1 MKKNVASSSTPN
13 SKKNSAK
20 YFQQDQFQQ
29 QPQISQFISIEDQ
42 SQSDQLKNDES
53 LISND
58 LTQACSTNLVLQEN
72 QDYRDNQM
80 EFINNDDDVKINADL
95 NILNSSDTEK
105 FNQINHQI
113 DNNLINEISQNESIG
128 LQNQN
133 PDQYQNLQQEKSHYF
148 NLIENQ
154 DQIQQI
160 NKERH
165 QYSNKK
171 QITIQINDDEIA
183 NYKSEI
189 EQGQQINS
197 ELSLNLL
204 EDQTINLVQQQDIEG
219 SLEDDQDQQLIH
231 LEDNIENNFNMQT
244 LKIVEKWEDI
254 TVVNCEEI
262 KENTYQE
269 LIEEHCKTDKIEQLQ
284 QIVTGSSQQ
293 GEQINILGCEIK
305 NDIQEVENKQQQSE
319 IKIKY
324 SENNFDGLIQDNNR
338 RESNK
343 KYEINQKLD
352 QIDESNNEEISQEI
366 VKAKTDEQCMN
377 QDNNYQS
384 KLDNE
389 SQSFERG
396 TVVTGYCTIESKQFL
411 AQIQMSLGQDKI
423 NQKQEFQMKIAG
435 LNSILKESLLQYVL
449 DQKQNN
455 QSKDEQ
461 DNKCVNHQNSQLID
475 EQLNKYEDQK
485 YSKNDDHLN
494 SQHKEE
500 QQNLDEDQQ
509 NSQNDHLNSQHK
521 DEQQNQNED
530 QQNSQNG
537 ELNSQ
542 HKDEQQNLDED
553 QQNSQN
559 GDKLNSQH
567 KNEQQNQDEDQQN
580 SQNDDHLNSQHKDE
594 QQNLDEDQQNS
605 QNGDKLNSQHKN
617 EQQNQDE
624 DQQNSQNDDHLNSQH
639 KDEQQ
644 NLDEDQQNSQNGDK
658 LNSQHKNEQQNQDED
673 QQNSQNDDHLNSQH
687 KDEQQN
693 LDEDQ
698 QNSQNGDK
706 LNSQHKNEQQ
716 NQDEDQQNSQNDD
729 HLNSQHKDEQQNLDE
744 DQQNSQNGDKL
755 NSQHKNEQQN
765 QDEDQQNSQND
776 DHLNSQHKD
785 EQQNLDE
792 DQQNSQNGDKLN
804 SQHQNEQQNQD
815 EDQQNSQNDDH
826 LNSQH
831 KDEQQNLDEDQQN
844 SQNGDKLNS
853 QHQNEQQNQDEDQQ
867 NSQNDDHLNSQHKD
881 EQQNLDEDQQ
891 NSQNGDKLNSQHQ
904 NEQQNQDEDQQN
916 SQNDD
921 HLNSQ
926 HKDEQ
931 QNLDEDQ
938 QNSQNGDKLNSQH
951 QNEQQNQDEDQQNSQ
966 NDDHLNSQHKD
977 EQQNLDEDQQNSQ
990 NGDKLNSQHQNEQ
1003 QNQDEDQQNSQN
1015 DDHLNSQ
1022 HKDEQQNLDEDQ
1034 QNSQNGDKLN
1044 SQHQNEQQN
1053 QDEDQQNSQNDDHLN
1068 SQHKDEQQN
1077 LDEDQ
1082 QNSQNGD
1089 KLNSQHQNEQQ
1100 NQDED
1105 QQNSQNDDHLNSQHK
1120 DEQQNLDEDQ
1130 QNSQNGDKLN
1140 SQHQNEQQNQ
1150 DEDQQNSQNDDH
1162 LNSQHKDEQQNL
1174 DEDQQNSQNGDKLNS
1189 QHQNEQQNQDE
1200 DQQNSQN
1207 DDHLNSQHKDEQQN
1221 LDEDQQNSQ
1230 NDDYL
1235 NNQHQDEYTY
1245 FNEDIQLCPKP
1256 KPQTNLVQAKYTSS
1270 GLLLLKKEH
1279 VKQFQSVSFNDK
1291 TILHKQ
1297 SQINIIQKD
1306 ELILRENYN
1315 FNHFQEQSNDVEP
1328 NLSKV
1333 NELQS
1338 FDNLQFNSE
1347 QRNISNQ
1354 TDLYQQDQESISE
1367 IQISQ
1372 SFLHKFSLNTQNQ
1385 EKEEQNS
1392 DQIINFNGNERIYDK
1407 IDDSQLDKQTRF
1419 INENQNIQYCN
1430 QKLNQFEL
1438 FSLKTFDQESQEEV
1452 GKKNQEN
1459 NNLLEQQIY
1468 IHKEVLGEIC
1478 EQLQQT
1484 KIQDLGSENAQE
1496 FDLNNNDI
1504 QQQVNLEDIEVNKQ
1518 GIFQEDVY
1526 SKLQQQKLENQNN
1539 QEQHQELTQCE
1550 EDQGFCNK
1558 EIIEVENNQKLE
1570 QNVVML
1576 NLNCND
1582 EEMEQIQQQ
1591 ANNVFQPQINNFSQ
1605 QNEKMDQDI
1614 NQTEDHQIYSN
1625 SQENEEGTLNKNQQD
1640 SEHTNDIINNQ
1651 YESSQKKQSIK
1662 LIDHSEQH
1670 QDFQEEE
1677 NLLKPQQHR
1686 EKQGIE
1692 GQNRTFTSQKKI
1704 SSQRENFFLS
1714 QTKIKNQEDS
1724 LNQNQ
1729 FNSSLSQNLKEY
1741 NSSKS
1746 NDHYN
1751 FDLGHGELNRDNYL
1765 KENADDLQEQRK
1777 QKIRDLEQQIEWAE
1791 REIEEKDEEINQNKE
1806 MIENF
1811 ENFVLG
1817 NTNPEE
1823 FEKIILS
1830 ESNFETENL
1839 LINHLINKLRQFMQ
1853 EFSNSIIDLINRF
1866 DGKTELEKDEEQ
1878 EQEEQEKIKLITNEF
1893 KKFKQKKQQK
1903 KEIDDNKNQII
1914 IHIGENNEKIVNDEL
1929 NILISSIIGQTKLL
1943 RDILQKNCCLLIK
1956 FNCEVYNGLQG
1967 MSKNIKQLE
1976 QIKSLTNSVKQTT
1989 QHYQSIIN
1997 EQVDLQQAKD
2007 DNNHILLLDLLK
2019 QLINKQEQAFQ
2030 FQQLFTKY
2038 LSERIDLVHQ
2048 SEENLREDM
2057 AKRLQTFN

>member
-80 EFINNDDDVKINADL
+80 EFVNNDDDVKINEDL

-113 DNNLINEISQNESIG
+113 DNNLINEISQNESIS

-160 NKERH
+160 NNERH

-204 EDQTINLVQQQDIEG
+204 EDQTINLVSQQDIEG
-219 SLEDDQDQQLIH
+219 SLEDDQDQQLIN
-231 LEDNIENNFNMQT
+231 LEDNIENNLNMQT
-244 LKIVEKWEDI
+244 LKIVEKWQDI
-254 TVVNCEEI
+254 TFVNQEEI
-262 KENTYQE
+262 KENNSQE
-269 LIEEHCKTDKIEQLQ
+269 LIEEHCKTDKIEQLK
-284 QIVTGSSQQ
+284 QIVKESSEQ
-293 GEQINILGCEIK
+293 GEQVNVLGWEMK
-305 NDIQEVENKQQQSE
+305 NDIQEFENKQQQ
-319 IKIKY
+319 IKIKIEY
-324 SENNFDGLIQDNNR
+324 P
-338 RESNK
+338 
-343 KYEINQKLD
+343 
-352 QIDESNNEEISQEI
+352 ESNNEEISQNI
-366 VKAKTDEQCMN
+366 VKAQTNEQCIN
-377 QDNNYQS
+377 EDNNQQS
-384 KLDNE
+384 KLGYE
-389 SQSFERG
+389 CETFERG
-396 TVVTGYCTIESKQFL
+396 KSQTGYCSIESKQFQD
-411 AQIQMSLGQDKI
+411 QIQMKLGQDKI
-423 NQKQEFQMKIAG
+423 NKKQELQMKIQG
-435 LNSILKESLLQYVL
+435 LNSIIEVSLQQCVQ
-449 DQKQNN
+449 DQKQNY
-455 QSKDEQ
+455 QHKDKQ
-461 DNKCVNHQNSQLID
+461 DNKCENHLTSQQIGEEQNQI
-475 EQLNKYEDQK
+475 EDQK
-485 YSKNDDHLN
+485 I
-494 SQHKEE
+494 
-500 QQNLDEDQQ
+500 
-509 NSQNDHLNSQHK
+509 SQNVDNQKSQHK
-521 DEQQNQNED
+521 DEQQNQD
-530 QQNSQNG
+530 KDK
-537 ELNSQ
+537 LNS
-542 HKDEQQNLDED
+542 KNDDYFNEQLNQDED
-553 QQNSQN
+553 QQNSQKD
-559 GDKLNSQH
+559 DKLNSKDKDQ
-567 KNEQQNQDEDQQN
+567 QQNQDEDQQN
-580 SQNDDHLNSQHKDE
+580 SQKD
-594 QQNLDEDQQNS
+594 
-605 QNGDKLNSQHKN
+605 DKLNSKDKDQ
-617 EQQNQDE
+617 QQNQDE
-624 DQQNSQNDDHLNSQH
+624 DQQNSQ
-639 KDEQQ
+639 KD
-644 NLDEDQQNSQNGDK
+644 DK
-658 LNSQHKNEQQNQDED
+658 LNSKDKDQQQNQDED
-673 QQNSQNDDHLNSQH
+673 QQNSQ
-687 KDEQQN
+687 KD
-693 LDEDQ
+693 
-698 QNSQNGDK
+698 DK
-706 LNSQHKNEQQ
+706 LNSKDKDQQQ
-716 NQDEDQQNSQNDD
+716 NQDEDQQNSQ
-729 HLNSQHKDEQQNLDE
+729 KD
-744 DQQNSQNGDKL
+744 DKL
-755 NSQHKNEQQN
+755 NSKDKDQQQN
-765 QDEDQQNSQND
+765 QDEDQQNSQ
-776 DHLNSQHKD
+776 KD
-785 EQQNLDE
+785 
-792 DQQNSQNGDKLN
+792 DKLN
-804 SQHQNEQQNQD
+804 SKDKDQQQNQD
-815 EDQQNSQNDDH
+815 EDQQNSQ
-826 LNSQH
+826 
-831 KDEQQNLDEDQQN
+831 KD
-844 SQNGDKLNS
+844 DKLNS
-853 QHQNEQQNQDEDQQ
+853 KDKDQQQNQDEDQQ
-867 NSQNDDHLNSQHKD
+867 NSQKD
-881 EQQNLDEDQQ
+881 
-891 NSQNGDKLNSQHQ
+891 DKLNSKDKDQ
-904 NEQQNQDEDQQN
+904 QQNQDEDQQN
-916 SQNDD
+916 SQ
-921 HLNSQ
+921 
-926 HKDEQ
+926 KD
-931 QNLDEDQ
+931 
-938 QNSQNGDKLNSQH
+938 DKLNSKDKDQ
-951 QNEQQNQDEDQQNSQ
+951 QQNQDEDQQNSQ
-966 NDDHLNSQHKD
+966 KD
-977 EQQNLDEDQQNSQ
+977 
-990 NGDKLNSQHQNEQ
+990 DKLNSKDKDQQ
-1003 QNQDEDQQNSQN
+1003 QNQDEDQQNSQ
-1015 DDHLNSQ
+1015 
-1022 HKDEQQNLDEDQ
+1022 KD
-1034 QNSQNGDKLN
+1034 DKLN
-1044 SQHQNEQQN
+1044 SQDKDQYQN
-1053 QDEDQQNSQNDDHLN
+1053 QDEDQQNSLND
-1068 SQHKDEQQN
+1068 
-1077 LDEDQ
+1077 
-1082 QNSQNGD
+1082 D
-1089 KLNSQHQNEQQ
+1089 KLNCYNYHEC
-1100 NQDED
+1100 
-1105 QQNSQNDDHLNSQHK
+1105 
-1120 DEQQNLDEDQ
+1120 
-1130 QNSQNGDKLN
+1130 
-1140 SQHQNEQQNQ
+1140 
-1150 DEDQQNSQNDDH
+1150 
-1162 LNSQHKDEQQNL
+1162 
-1174 DEDQQNSQNGDKLNS
+1174 
-1189 QHQNEQQNQDE
+1189 
-1200 DQQNSQN
+1200 
-1207 DDHLNSQHKDEQQN
+1207 
-1221 LDEDQQNSQ
+1221 
-1230 NDDYL
+1230 
-1235 NNQHQDEYTY
+1235 TY
-1245 FNEDIQLCPKP
+1245 FKEDIQLCQNKKP
-1256 KPQTNLVQAKYTSS
+1256 LDNQVQAICISS
-1270 GLLLLKKEH
+1270 GLLLQ
-1279 VKQFQSVSFNDK
+1279 KQQHIQYFESVSFND
-1291 TILHKQ
+1291 TRILHKE
-1297 SQINIIQKD
+1297 NKLIQK
-1306 ELILRENYN
+1306 EN
-1315 FNHFQEQSNDVEP
+1315 FNFPLQEQSIDVEP
-1328 NLSKV
+1328 NSSKI
-1333 NELQS
+1333 NKQQQ
-1338 FDNLQFNSE
+1338 FDNLQINSE
-1347 QRNISNQ
+1347 QRNISNKPE
-1354 TDLYQQDQESISE
+1354 LSQQDQESISE

-1372 SFLHKFSLNTQNQ
+1372 TFLHKFSLKTQNQ
-1385 EKEEQNS
+1385 EKEEYNN
-1392 DQIINFNGNERIYDK
+1392 DQIININRNEKMFDK
-1407 IDDSQLDKQTRF
+1407 IDDLQLDKQTRF
-1419 INENQNIQYCN
+1419 LNENQNIKSCN
-1430 QKLNQFEL
+1430 QNLNQFEL
-1438 FSLKTFDQESQEEV
+1438 FSLKPFDQESQVEV

-1459 NNLLEQQIY
+1459 NDLLQQKIY
-1468 IHKEVLGEIC
+1468 IHTEILGEIC
-1478 EQLQQT
+1478 EQLQQL
-1484 KIQDLGSENAQE
+1484 KIQDLGCENAQE

-1518 GIFQEDVY
+1518 SIFQEDVY
-1526 SKLQQQKLENQNN
+1526 FKLQQQKLENENN
-1539 QEQHQELTQCE
+1539 QEQHQELNQCE
-1550 EDQGFCNK
+1550 EDQRFCNK

-1576 NLNCND
+1576 NFNSND

-1605 QNEKMDQDI
+1605 QNEKMDQFID
-1614 NQTEDHQIYSN
+1614 QTEDHEKYSN
-1625 SQENEEGTLNKNQQD
+1625 SQENEEGTLSKNQQD

-1677 NLLKPQQHR
+1677 NLLKPQQHK

-1692 GQNRTFTSQKKI
+1692 GQSRTFTSQKKI

-1729 FNSSLSQNLKEY
+1729 FNSSLSQNVKEY

-1751 FDLGHGELNRDNYL
+1751 IDLGHGELNRDNYL

-1903 KEIDDNKNQII
+1903 KEIDDNKNQIN
-1914 IHIGENNEKIVNDEL
+1914 IHNLGENNEKIVNDEL

-2030 FQQLFTKY
+2030 FQQLFTNY